1 MKVSISL
8 FLVVLFSVCAP
19 GLRAEKG
26 KESQP
31 PNLVVLLAD
40 DLGYGDLGCTG
51 SLQIPTPNID
61 NLAKQGVFCSRA
73 YVSAPMCAPSRM
85 ALLTGRFPKR
95 YGITTNPNSKIDYL
109 PESHYGLPQ
118 TEKCLPQYLAEF
130 GYNSAVIGKWH
141 LGHTEGYQ
149 PTDRGFDAWW
159 GFLGG
164 SRYYFPNR
172 PEKRG

>member
-130 GYNSAVIGKWH
+130 GYNSAVIGNGTWDIRRD
-141 LGHTEGYQ
+141 TSP
-149 PTDRGFDAWW
+149 PTAVSMPG
-159 GFLGG
+159 GVFLEVPDII
-164 SRYYFPNR
+164 FPIGR
-172 PEKRG
+172 KKRG